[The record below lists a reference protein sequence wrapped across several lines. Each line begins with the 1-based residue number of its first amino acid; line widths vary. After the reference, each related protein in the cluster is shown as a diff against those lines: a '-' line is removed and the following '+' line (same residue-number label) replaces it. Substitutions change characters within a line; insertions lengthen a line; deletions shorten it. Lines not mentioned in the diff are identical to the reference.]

1 MPARWPQPIRPCTN
15 TTGSSWLLG
24 QVWSAAAAGK
34 THRLAARMSVSSRHR
49 NRLLCFIMFSL
60 QSISVFMLSYHH
72 KSSQTPPN
80 DVKRTKVGEL
90 RLCMLKACFCA
101 SRTVAAY
108 YSNVLQRSY
117 NASGL
122 RKFSNCVT
130 RQACVR
136 KSREGYFCIFVR
148 HHSQKFI
155 NSVFGF
161 GKFYEFGHSL
171 ANCIKTASAHCE
183 DLDSFAHIRY
193 SIARG
198 RLI

>member
-1 MPARWPQPIRPCTN
+1 MI
-15 TTGSSWLLG
+15 
-24 QVWSAAAAGK
+24 
-34 THRLAARMSVSSRHR
+34 
-49 NRLLCFIMFSL
+49 
-60 QSISVFMLSYHH
+60 LS
-72 KSSQTPPN
+72 SSQTPTN
-80 DVKRTKVGEL
+80 DAKRTKVGEL

-101 SRTVAAY
+101 SRTVTAY

-136 KSREGYFCIFVR
+136 KSREGYFCIFVC

-161 GKFYEFGHSL
+161 GKFYEYGHNL
-171 ANCIKTASAHCE
+171 ANCIKTTFGYCE
-183 DLDSFAHIRY
+183 DLDGFAHIRY